1 MEEYTPSEPPE
12 LAAKIARLVEERGWN
27 QEEFARIARVNR
39 HTARQI
45 LLGSADRSLRNSTIL
60 ACAKALGLSVSDLR
74 GQALEKLLP
83 LMREGQPSDGEAGL
97 RGLVEQAVQ
106 PELVAWLER
115 NPDRA
120 RRLSLEDRN
129 ELLALQGAT
138 GPLKTFGVE
147 GFVQRLER
155 RRKIIER
162 IHAIAGT
169 EYLDLLEQIVN
180 LIHDKV
186 QPGFGSVAS
195 GNSAAWKKP
204 DAAQ

>member
-1 MEEYTPSEPPE
+1 MARDQIDMTPIET
-12 LAAKIARLVEERGWN
+12 R
-27 QEEFARIARVNR
+27 
-39 HTARQI
+39 
-45 LLGSADRSLRNSTIL
+45 D
-60 ACAKALGLSVSDLR
+60 
-74 GQALEKLLP
+74 
-83 LMREGQPSDGEAGL
+83 
-97 RGLVEQAVQ
+97 
-106 PELVAWLER
+106 ELVAWLER

-120 RRLSLEDRN
+120 RRLSIEDRN

-155 RRKIIER
+155 QRRIVER
-162 IHAIAGT
+162 IHAIAAT

-186 QPGFGSVAS
+186 QPGFGSAAS
-195 GNSAAWKKP
+195 GNSTAWKKP

>member
-1 MEEYTPSEPPE
+1 MEESPTNDPPE

-45 LLGSADRSLRNSTIL
+45 LLRVGGRSLRNSTIL
-60 ACAKALGLSVSDLR
+60 ACAAALGLSVNDLR
-74 GQALEKLLP
+74 SLPLEKLLP
-83 LMREGQPSDGEAGL
+83 LMRDAQPADGEAGL
-97 RGLVEQAVQ
+97 RRLYEQATQ

-120 RRLSLEDRN
+120 RRLSAEERN
-129 ELLALQGAT
+129 ELLALQSAA

-155 RRKIIER
+155 RRRIVER

-169 EYLDLLEQIVN
+169 EYLDLLEQLVD
-180 LIHDKV
+180 LIHDRV
-186 QPGFGSVAS
+186 QPGRDR
-195 GNSAAWKKP
+195 P
-204 DAAQ
+204 